1 MRARHITNLAVVSAV
16 FGITAAIML
25 AVLPRPLR
33 PVDYMLSGT
42 VATIAAMIVVFLI
55 VILPVTSKR
64 DIFYRKR
71 PRQKKEELS

>member
-1 MRARHITNLAVVSAV
+1 MRTRHIANLAVVSAV
-16 FGITAAIML
+16 FAVTAAVLL

-64 DIFYRKR
+64 EIFYRR
-71 PRQKKEELS
+71 RARQKKEELS

>member
-1 MRARHITNLAVVSAV
+1 MRVRHIANLAVVSAV
-16 FGITAAIML
+16 FGITAAVML
-25 AVLPRPLR
+25 SVLPRPLR

-42 VATIAAMIVVFLI
+42 VATIAAIVVVFMI

-64 DIFYRKR
+64 EIFYRKR